1 MSTAQKIQE
10 LTNIISKSN
19 DSKLINLVY
28 ALVKE
33 YQENGEMELFPE
45 QQKDLGLRIE
55 KRKSGET
62 KSMTWEEVEIK
73 LKAI

>member
-10 LTNIISKSN
+10 LTNIISKTS
-19 DSKLINLVY
+19 DSKLINMVY

-33 YQENGEMELFPE
+33 YQQSDEVELSEE
-45 QQKDLGLRIE
+45 QQNNLKLRISR
-55 KRKSGET
+55 RKSGES
-62 KSMTWEEVEIK
+62 KSMTWEEVDAK